1 MGVREGGGFLSER
14 GGSLCEGGGIV
25 YQRGGSACEG
35 GGSLW
40 EGGGS
45 GGSCVCEFVG
55 LVGIIGKRKEIVSVT
70 VYI

>member
-1 MGVREGGGFLSER
+1 MGVREGGGLLSER
-14 GGSLCEGGGIV
+14 GGSVCERGGSLHE
-25 YQRGGSACEG
+25 RGGSAYERGASVC
-35 GGSLW
+35 